1 MKNHAGPAEKV
12 HSLLKKREEK
22 LKQKKEQKKA
32 THGLTEEDKQIMK
45 KVKGH
50 KKETKRQRA
59 RETDEFDELMA
70 KYKSKI
76 LKNIGKTSE
85 KSGHDFEEIEVS
97 D

>member
-1 MKNHAGPAEKV
+1 MAPAEKV
-12 HSLLKKREEK
+12 SSLLKKRDDK
-22 LKQKKEQKKA
+22 LKQKRDQKKA
-32 THGLTEEDKQIMK
+32 THGLTDEDKQIMK

-59 RETDEFDELMA
+59 RETDEFDDLMA

-76 LKNIGKTSE
+76 LKNIGTTVSKA
-85 KSGHDFEEIEVS
+85 GPAFEEIEIS

>member
-1 MKNHAGPAEKV
+1 
-12 HSLLKKREEK
+12 
-22 LKQKKEQKKA
+22 
-32 THGLTEEDKQIMK
+32 MK

-59 RETDEFDELMA
+59 RETDEFDDLMA

-76 LKNIGKTSE
+76 LKNIGTTVSKA
-85 KSGHDFEEIEVS
+85 GPAFEEIEMS

>member
-1 MKNHAGPAEKV
+1 
-12 HSLLKKREEK
+12 
-22 LKQKKEQKKA
+22 
-32 THGLTEEDKQIMK
+32 MK

-59 RETDEFDELMA
+59 RETDEFDDLMA

-76 LKNIGKTSE
+76 LKNIGTNVT
-85 KSGHDFEEIEVS
+85 KSGPAFEEIEMS